1 MQKDFSACASAC
13 LCAVLLA
20 ACATT
25 EPVTA
30 NPPLNPPQAFL
41 QGVIDRLPQGSGK
54 HEMANAPQ
62 EEFYLWGS
70 EICAQLKA
78 GQPEN
83 LVTDSLAEFFG
94 PNLGSALFGSAK
106 ETICPEAH
114 PLVRALGQPP
124 SSRI

>member
-1 MQKDFSACASAC
+1 MQKGFSACTSAC

-30 NPPLNPPQAFL
+30 PPLNPPQAFL
-41 QGVIDRLPQGSGK
+41 QGVIDRLPQGSAK

-78 GQPEN
+78 GEPET
-83 LVTDSLAEFFG
+83 LLTDSLAEFFG
-94 PNLGSALFGSAK
+94 PKLGSALFGSAK

-114 PLVRALGQPP
+114 PLVRALGQLP
-124 SSRI
+124 STRI